1 MVLVEPD
8 SGVLAADEC
17 LRALRQAGGFELRTD
32 CRVTSLRQSSASVT
46 VRIADGVA
54 IPADI
59 VVDCAGPAALGLL
72 GVAPVAR
79 AAPSLPQ
86 VAYFAARH
94 GGDDRPARLH

>member
-17 LRALRQAGGFELRTD
+17 LRALRQAGGFELRTG
-32 CRVTSLRQSSASVT
+32 CRVTSLHQSSASVT
-46 VRIADGVA
+46 VGIADSA
-54 IPADI
+54 SIAADV

-72 GVAPVAR
+72 GGADVAR

-86 VAYFAARH
+86 VAYFAAQH
-94 GGDDRPARLH
+94 GARRRPTRLH